1 MWGLGKFSVG
11 KALAAH
17 AWGPDHAWWIL
28 SNDVKSQGWWYVPAI
43 PVLGRQR
50 WEDPGASWSASLAQ
64 AMTSP
69 RLMKDPAWKV
79 TWQSNQG
86 RCLKSTSHLHTCG
99 QIEARRE
106 TAQGQAWLLNK
117 FEASLG
123 DTRPYC
129 ISLQKSSCLPSL
141 FLLPS
146 LSSFPLSSSPTSHSF
161 SDLLRRLLETDP
173 MTLDLLASSS
183 PSHVY
188 SCLL

>member
-1 MWGLGKFSVG
+1 MR
-11 KALAAH
+11 
-17 AWGPDHAWWIL
+17 AWGWIL

-50 WEDPGASWSASLAQ
+50 WEDPWGLLARDGGMCLPSQCWGGRDGRIPGASWPASLAQ
-64 AMTSP
+64 AMMSSRP
-69 RLMKDPAWKV
+69 MKDPAWKV
-79 TWQSNQG
+79 TRQSNQG

-129 ISLQKSSCLPSL
+129 LNLQKSSCLLSL
-141 FLLPS
+141 FLLSS
-146 LSSFPLSSSPTSHSF
+146 LSSSFPLSSSPTSHTF
-161 SDLLRRLLETDP
+161 SCSLK
-173 MTLDLLASSS
+173 
-183 PSHVY
+183 
-188 SCLL
+188 